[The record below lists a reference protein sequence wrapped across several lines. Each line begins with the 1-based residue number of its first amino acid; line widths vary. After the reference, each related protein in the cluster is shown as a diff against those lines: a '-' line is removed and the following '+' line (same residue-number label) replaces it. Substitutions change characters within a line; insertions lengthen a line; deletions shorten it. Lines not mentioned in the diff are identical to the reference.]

1 MGKANGRI
9 ESAQESLDT
18 LLNASSNILMLIVNK
33 QIEKLSED
41 LLTEMQRKGP
51 IRAGDDERDTAVE
64 TGAKK
69 RSARR

>member
-1 MGKANGRI
+1 MAGFNADKLGER
-9 ESAQESLDT
+9 LDE
-18 LLNASSNILMLIVNK
+18 LNREQLAA
-33 QIEKLSED
+33 IEKLSED